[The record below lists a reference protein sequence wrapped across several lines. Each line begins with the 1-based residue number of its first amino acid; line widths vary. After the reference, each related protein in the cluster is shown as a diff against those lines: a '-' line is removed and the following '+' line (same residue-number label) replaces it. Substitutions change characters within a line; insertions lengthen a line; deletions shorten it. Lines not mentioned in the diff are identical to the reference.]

1 MGPLKIE
8 HPQQD
13 YKYSNVLVHPVVQ
26 LSVHHPQN
34 RADSRSCSGSKRCP
48 FQGKS
53 LAFLQGN
60 HVYEYAKE
68 FLKRYMSSGGLM
80 MTGHVLRILWS

>member
-13 YKYSNVLVHPVVQ
+13 YKYYNVLVHAVVQ

-34 RADSRSCSGSKRCP
+34 REDSGSCCGSKCCP

-60 HVYEYAKE
+60 HVYEY
-68 FLKRYMSSGGLM
+68 
-80 MTGHVLRILWS
+80 